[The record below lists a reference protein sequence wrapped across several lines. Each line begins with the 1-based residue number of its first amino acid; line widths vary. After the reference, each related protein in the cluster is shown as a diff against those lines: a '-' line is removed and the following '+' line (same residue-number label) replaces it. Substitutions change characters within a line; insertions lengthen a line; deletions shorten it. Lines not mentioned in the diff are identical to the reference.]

1 MSHLSIDRLAAIA
14 DDTPTADE
22 ATHIAGCWDCRA
34 EVAAFRR
41 LARMSAMAPI
51 PMEPLT
57 AWSTLAPQ
65 LRAEGI
71 IVDAQRLE
79 RQSGQ
84 SEVRGS
90 AHPAPTFAGGA
101 PVVPLMDRRPRTQV
115 WMMRAAAGVALVV
128 GGAFVGRVTAGVP
141 FSTGPFSTGPFG
153 TVRVEGQP
161 IATAP
166 AFRSAND
173 AMQVLTSAQQQYQD
187 AAAFLAS
194 QDTSSRFVGMNQD
207 LYQTRLDA
215 LDEIAAATRSALYR
229 APQDPMLNQYYLT
242 TLGAREATLRQIGAT
257 MPATRRLERY

>member
-14 DDTPTADE
+14 DETPTGDE

-79 RQSGQ
+79 RPGGNTALSSGT
-84 SEVRGS
+84 R
-90 AHPAPTFAGGA
+90 PKPTFAGA
-101 PVVPLMDRRPRTQV
+101 AQVVPLMDRRPHTQV
-115 WMMRAAAGVALVV
+115 WMLRAAASLALVV
-128 GGAFVGRVTAGVP
+128 GGALLGRVTAGV
-141 FSTGPFSTGPFG
+141 SLSAGP
-153 TVRVEGQP
+153 VLGQP
-161 IATAP
+161 VAAAP
-166 AFRSAND
+166 AFRSADD

-187 AAAFLAS
+187 AASFLAA

-207 LYQTRLDA
+207 LYQTRLGA

-242 TLGAREATLRQIGAT
+242 TLGAREATLRQIGASL
-257 MPATRRLERY
+257 PATHRLERY

>member
-65 LRAEGI
+65 LRVEGI
-71 IVDAQRLE
+71 IVDAPRT
-79 RQSGQ
+79 
-84 SEVRGS
+84 
-90 AHPAPTFAGGA
+90 PTFAGGA

-115 WMMRAAAGVALVV
+115 WMLRAAAALALVV
-128 GGAFVGRVTAGVP
+128 GGAFVGRATAGVP
-141 FSTGPFSTGPFG
+141 FSTGPFG
-153 TVRVEGQP
+153 TVPVEGRP
-161 IATAP
+161 IAAAP

>member
-71 IVDAQRLE
+71 IVDARRLE
-79 RQSGQ
+79 PQGGQ
-84 SEVRGS
+84 SVVRGS
-90 AHPAPTFAGGA
+90 APPAPTFAGGA
-101 PVVPLMDRRPRTQV
+101 PVLPLMDRRPRTQV
-115 WMMRAAAGVALVV
+115 WMMRAAAGLALVV

-141 FSTGPFSTGPFG
+141 VSGGPFG
-153 TVRVEGQP
+153 SVPVEGRP
-161 IATAP
+161 MTAAP

-173 AMQVLTSAQQQYQD
+173 AMRVLTAAQQQYQD
-187 AAAFLAS
+187 AAAFLAA
-194 QDTSSRFVGMNQD
+194 QDTTSRFVGMNQD